1 MERVWS
7 ICQTR
12 SEEEEEEEG
21 QNKQLFVVLVSS
33 EMKLK
38 PGQQSVK
45 C

>member
-1 MERVWS
+1 MWS

-12 SEEEEEEEG
+12 SEEEEEEEEEEG